1 MRLWSSRWRIPSA
14 SVCGDSATSRTSA
27 TGAAGT
33 PAAVRRS
40 CQAAVSS
47 VARRSAS
54 SVARASRFPTRS
66 AFVRKRGSS
75 TRSGTPSDGAEG
87 PEEPVV
93 AGGHHQR
100 PVACREHLVRRDHR
114 EPRPVAP
121 RHRPVG
127 EVADEVVAEVADRG
141 LVEGDVDHRALAGA
155 LAVEQGGEDADRRPR
170 ARALVDRRRPDTHAG
185 AARLPGH
192 RDQPA
197 RGLHQ
202 GVVARLARERARRGR
217 TRRPSSRRGA
227 GSARAAP
234 PARAPAPPRGPGAG
248 SGGRRRLGRRV
259 EGAPRGR
266 AGRGATARASA
277 SRRWRRGTSR
287 PRPPRTAV
295 PTPARRPRCRAA
307 RP

>member
-40 CQAAVSS
+40 CQVAVPR

-54 SVARASRFPTRS
+54 SCGEGVAVPDAIG
-66 AFVRKRGSS
+66 VRPEARVVDEV
-75 TRSGTPSDGAEG
+75 RHVQHGAEG
-87 PEEPVV
+87 LEEPVV
-93 AGGHHQR
+93 PGGHHQR
-100 PVACREHLVRRDHR
+100 AVACREHLVRRDHR
-114 EPRPVAP
+114 EPRSVAP

-141 LVEGDVDHRALAGA
+141 LVQGDVDHRALAGA
-155 LAVEQGGEDADRRPR
+155 LAVEQRGEHADRRPR
-170 ARALVDRRRPDTHAG
+170 ARALVDRRRPDTHAR

-197 RGLHQ
+197 RRLHQ
-202 GVVARLARERARRGR
+202 GVVARLARERAVAAVRADRAVDEAR
-217 TRRPSSRRGA
+217 VPRAQRLRPEPKLLGEAGA
-227 GSARAAP
+227 QALEEDVGV
-234 PARAPAPPRGPGAG
+234 
-248 SGGRRRLGRRV
+248 GRRV
-259 EGAPRGR
+259 EGARRGR
-266 AGRGATARASA
+266 VGRGAKARASA
-277 SRRWRRGTSR
+277 SRRWRTGTSC

-295 PTPARRPRCRAA
+295 PTRARRLPCRGA